1 MGSERAEFQ
10 EARNVIGHDAQP
22 GSDHQDDDDELP
34 PVIGERYRDVLH
46 DINHAA
52 NHAADQ

>member
-1 MGSERAEFQ
+1 MISPA
-10 EARNVIGHDAQP
+10 AQP
-22 GSDHQDDDDELP
+22 HSDHQDDDDELP

-52 NHAADQ
+52 NNAADQ